1 MSDALRR
8 LARLFLDAQA
18 DLVIREKAGVAMAAV
33 LEHVRA
39 LVPRILAPAE
49 PGAALVRRPTS

>member
-1 MSDALRR
+1 
-8 LARLFLDAQA
+8 
-18 DLVIREKAGVAMAAV
+18 VIREKAGVAMTAV